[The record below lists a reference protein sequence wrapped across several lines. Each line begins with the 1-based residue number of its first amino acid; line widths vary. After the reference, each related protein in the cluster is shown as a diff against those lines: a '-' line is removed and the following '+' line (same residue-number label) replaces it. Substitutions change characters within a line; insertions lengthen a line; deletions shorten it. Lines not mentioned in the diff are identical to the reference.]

1 MNDAADIHRAAVT
14 PPVAGPQVLRVL
26 SLNIQIGLET
36 SSYRHYLTN
45 AWKHVLPSRGMRAN
59 LDRIAEL
66 VGQYDV
72 VALQEADAGSLRT
85 GQLNQVAYLA
95 ERAGFAHWHSAV
107 NRELAPFAR
116 HCLGALSRLPM
127 EVIRHHRLPGR
138 IAGRGA
144 LELELRPLHNAPL
157 RLIVAHLSLGR
168 DCRTRQFSYLAE
180 LAADHP
186 RTLVLGDFNC
196 GPQELQGHA
205 GLRDAQLRSL
215 HMAPTFPSWNPT
227 RSIDHVLATPG
238 IEVRRAHVLAERL
251 SDHLPVVTEIALQL
265 PPE

>member
-1 MNDAADIHRAAVT
+1 MNDDTDLISVAAAPPAA
-14 PPVAGPQVLRVL
+14 PAGVLRVL

-66 VGQYDV
+66 ISQYDI

-95 ERAGFAHWHSAV
+95 ERAGFANWHSAV

-116 HCLGALSRLPM
+116 HCLGALSQLPM

-144 LELELRPLHNAPL
+144 LELEVRPLHNAPL

-196 GPQELQGHA
+196 GPQELQGHP

-215 HMAPTFPSWNPT
+215 HVAPTFPSWNPT

-251 SDHLPVVTEIALQL
+251 SDHLPVVTEISLQL